1 MESLICAG
9 IVLFCLWLYRN
20 ARKTYGEAKRRTLLD
35 AHQEVTTQLFR
46 EICPVSLTRLTDDEL
61 LAVARASMCAFQ
73 QAAMRKGERIPGKYL
88 VTIACYFLMVY
99 ATSSRDF
106 FVSHLQYEVD
116 RYSLLGLRDT
126 YKRTLF

>member
-1 MESLICAG
+1 MEALICIG

-20 ARKTYGEAKRRTLLD
+20 ARKTYREAKGRTLLG
-35 AHQEVTTQLFR
+35 AQQEVTSRLFR
-46 EICPVSLTRLTDDEL
+46 EICPVSLAGLTDDEL
-61 LAVARASMCAFQ
+61 LAVAYTSMRAFQ
-73 QAAMRKGERIPGKYL
+73 KAAMRKGEHIPGKYL

-99 ATSSRDF
+99 ATSSGDF